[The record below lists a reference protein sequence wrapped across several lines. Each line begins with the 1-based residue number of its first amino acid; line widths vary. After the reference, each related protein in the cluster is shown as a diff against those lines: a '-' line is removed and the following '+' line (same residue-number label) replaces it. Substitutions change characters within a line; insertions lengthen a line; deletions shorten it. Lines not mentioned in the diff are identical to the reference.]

1 MRDAN
6 ARVRVLVKPAEFAS
20 SARVLQWAAWADS
33 GRHVRANRC
42 ANAVRSCAKFSP
54 QMSRPYMLEHKL
66 RSRHRGRQMHTTAEI
81 SKLAESARPDQFIP
95 VRKEDLFSALIKQGD
110 LADLARRELFRRFA
124 RTLRTICHYE
134 YSETLDRLRDDYY
147 YFNPEVAGHA
157 AVDRAKSDCAYDD
170 LIRSLDKVLK
180 DANFEELP
188 HQEVT
193 EAHSKRTVPIEVKA
207 EHDDFRE
214 VRFYKRGRHVE
225 QFEVNEWFGLR
236 RREAEIDVFD
246 DIVLVVAMKSQ
257 AEIGSRRELR
267 ILKRRKV
274 IPGTVLLK
282 YFHNIACGDLYALF
296 PNARVVMSNFDKAF
310 LGVPAIAGG
319 IPILIKLYATIS
331 VLFLVTG
338 IYFGGSGSVADAD
351 MEAALAALMGIVAL
365 GSFAVRQWLKYKHQT
380 LKYHM
385 ELTENFYFRNVNN
398 NAGVFDY
405 LIASAEDQETK
416 EAALAYHF
424 IRTAEVAPTA
434 TDVAGRIETWLAKN
448 FGANVDFKIANS
460 LETLDRFGLVRR
472 EGEKLFV
479 LPLESA
485 IAQLHQV
492 WNNFFK
498 RG

>member
-1 MRDAN
+1 LDTIAKISDL
-6 ARVRVLVKPAEFAS
+6 AGS
-20 SARVLQWAAWADS
+20 D
-33 GRHVRANRC
+33 RH
-42 ANAVRSCAKFSP
+42 
-54 QMSRPYMLEHKL
+54 
-66 RSRHRGRQMHTTAEI
+66 
-81 SKLAESARPDQFIP
+81 DQFIP
-95 VRKEDLFSALIKQGD
+95 VRKEDLLSTLIKQGD
-110 LADLARRELFRRFA
+110 LADPTECELFWRFA
-124 RTLRTICHYE
+124 RTLRTVRHYE
-134 YSETLDRLRDDYY
+134 YSDTLDRLRDDYY

-157 AVDRAKSDCAYDD
+157 AADRAKSDDAYEN

-188 HQEVT
+188 HEDVAV
-193 EAHSKRTVPIEVKA
+193 AHRQRTVPIEIKA
-207 EHDDFRE
+207 EHDDFRA

-225 QFEVNEWFGLR
+225 KLELTELFGLR
-236 RREAEIDVFD
+236 RHEVETEVFD
-246 DIVLVVAMKSQ
+246 DIVLVVAMKTR

-267 ILKRRKV
+267 LLKRRKIV
-274 IPGTVLLK
+274 PGSVLLK
-282 YFHNIACGDLYALF
+282 YFRNIACGDLYALF

-331 VLFLVTG
+331 VLFLVAG
-338 IYFGGSGSVADAD
+338 IYLGGSGSVADAD
-351 MEAALAALMGIVAL
+351 MKAALAALMGIVAL
-365 GSFAVRQWLKYKHQT
+365 GGFAVRQWLKYKHQT

-416 EAALAYHF
+416 EAVLAYHF
-424 IRTAEVAPTA
+424 IRKAEVAPTA
-434 TDVAGRIETWLAKN
+434 TDVAGRIETWLARN
-448 FGANVDFKIANS
+448 FAANVDFKIANA

-479 LPLESA
+479 LPLEPA